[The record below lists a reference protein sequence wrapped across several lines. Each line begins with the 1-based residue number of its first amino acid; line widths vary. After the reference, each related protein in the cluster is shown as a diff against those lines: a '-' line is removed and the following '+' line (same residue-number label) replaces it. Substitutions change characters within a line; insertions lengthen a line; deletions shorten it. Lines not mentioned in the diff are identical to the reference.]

1 MRCVFFGCWS
11 CHDSCWECVP
21 GLVEFFGGLRIS
33 WNNCELVRADLSCL
47 LVFGKA
53 LNQISLR
60 FLASAMVKHYNQLW
74 LLHFLGPGAHHKPFF
89 PSNMSSTLTTSWS
102 LYLNKI
108 LGQKLGDSKAPHSS
122 HNMMQENAPNPM
134 ASSLVR
140 MFQTQAHNQQPM
152 QRSMFQGCS
161 PANPQREFMLCQ
173 GSSFVKHG
181 ALLDESKK
189 RNWFNKLSEAW
200 DCTTECH
207 YTTWKVDGA
216 TPMYWFI
223 IALY

>member
-1 MRCVFFGCWS
+1 
-11 CHDSCWECVP
+11 
-21 GLVEFFGGLRIS
+21 
-33 WNNCELVRADLSCL
+33 
-47 LVFGKA
+47 
-53 LNQISLR
+53 
-60 FLASAMVKHYNQLW
+60 MVKHYNQLW

-189 RNWFNKLSEAW
+189 ELVQQAFWSLRLYHRMSLYHLESRWRNSHVLVYHSPLLSHLLGVTFTRVFSWTLEWSYTDATHDSW
-200 DCTTECH
+200 WSRCTQVS
-207 YTTWKVDGA
+207 WKQ
-216 TPMYWFI
+216 TPNQESV
-223 IALY
+223 ARQCR